1 MIIKILVKIII
12 LFVYVGVIPIL
23 AYNIKDLIVTL
34 IRSGNYKKNRIL
46 LERLRLYGS
55 ILYGISRL

>member
-46 LERLRLYGS
+46 LEGLRLYGS